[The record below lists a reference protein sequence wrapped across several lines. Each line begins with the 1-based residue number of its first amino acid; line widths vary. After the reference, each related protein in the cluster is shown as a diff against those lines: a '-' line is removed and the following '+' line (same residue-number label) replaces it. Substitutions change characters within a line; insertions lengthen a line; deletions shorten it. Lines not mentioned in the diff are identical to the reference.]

1 MQCHRKVLYQRDMA
15 QNHVYR
21 CSMKK
26 IYTWNPYKLAPPPTP
41 FPMIKHRQK
50 SFLYIFNG
58 KWGGVAAV
66 ISRGPMT
73 KFLLWFIFVHDF
85 ESYPSYGELSYDFSW
100 TLVMLIWTT
109 TDQEI
114 KRAKAKEWRMAYSR
128 DESFRSSQILT
139 KLEPNLQLISIS
151 KQK

>member
-1 MQCHRKVLYQRDMA
+1 MFTDVLW
-15 QNHVYR
+15 
-21 CSMKK
+21 KK

-85 ESYPSYGELSYDFSW
+85 ESYPSDRELSYDFSW
-100 TLVMLIWTT
+100 TLVMLIYTYCVLSADCTGKKKEQQLGARWGKTRPDT
-109 TDQEI
+109 RLS
-114 KRAKAKEWRMAYSR
+114 KSRAGGQGLYLRSL
-128 DESFRSSQILT
+128 DHLDRSSEI
-139 KLEPNLQLISIS
+139 
-151 KQK
+151 QK